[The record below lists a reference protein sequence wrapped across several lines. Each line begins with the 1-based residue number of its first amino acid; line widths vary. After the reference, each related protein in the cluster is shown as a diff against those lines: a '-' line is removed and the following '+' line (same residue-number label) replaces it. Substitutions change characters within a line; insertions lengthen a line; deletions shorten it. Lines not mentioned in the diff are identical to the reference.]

1 MVIFEFLLIKT
12 NSMIYICYIKYGVNL
27 ACVLTV
33 GDDELIGEIRGRG
46 GSLRVTYMV
55 VGLWFVV
62 RVYTQHEPT
71 PGCPGSWDLGG
82 ICHEV

>member
-12 NSMIYICYIKYGVNL
+12 NSMIYICYIKYGANL

-46 GSLRVTYMV
+46 GSLRVTCMV
-55 VGLWFVV
+55 VDLWFGFARNTVSRLRVV
-62 RVYTQHEPT
+62 RAA
-71 PGCPGSWDLGG
+71 GIWGG
-82 ICHEV
+82 MCHEV